1 MIVGGD
7 EMKIMAVTDN
17 KHSFERLS
25 SILLEIHPYV
35 DYVQIREKAKSPK
48 EIYLLGERLLKEGI
62 PARKIIINDRLDV
75 AALLSLTHVH
85 LPGNGLPIQPVKN
98 IYPTLSIGVSVHSQQ
113 EAIIAE
119 NVRADY
125 VIYGHCYPTDSKKG
139 KIPIALSSITGIKR
153 DLTIPLYAIGGINE
167 ERVGQLASLGVDGV
181 AIMSAIFSASQPLRA
196 VQRIRER
203 CEECGNQ
210 KI

>member
-1 MIVGGD
+1 M
-7 EMKIMAVTDN
+7 
-17 KHSFERLS
+17 
-25 SILLEIHPYV
+25 
-35 DYVQIREKAKSPK
+35 
-48 EIYLLGERLLKEGI
+48 
-62 PARKIIINDRLDV
+62 
-75 AALLSLTHVH
+75 
-85 LPGNGLPIQPVKN
+85 
-98 IYPTLSIGVSVHSQQ
+98 
-113 EAIIAE
+113 
-119 NVRADY
+119 
-125 VIYGHCYPTDSKKG
+125 
-139 KIPIALSSITGIKR
+139 SSITGIKR